1 MKSRKEVS
9 LQKGSL
15 LVLVAVLLPILF
27 ACAGLA
33 MDLGSIYSYKSNL
46 QNAVDSAALAGAS
59 AYMRNDETAGSHP
72 EADSRADDYL
82 KANLGSGYTGL
93 KGKSFQAQNVS
104 GKTYYRVMIVK
115 QMPTS
120 FMRMVGIKPYVDVSA
135 DAVALVGTKA
145 SGSPADL
152 GFKDLIAAKSITGL
166 GSIYDGKIYK
176 TFDGNV
182 VALGSSGS
190 SDYLYTAKAYGMT
203 PEQAA
208 AAGNYSTVKTGSLS
222 DYNSF
227 YSSTE
232 SKIKALYEA
241 NSSDVKTYIA
251 GTTTITGSSEFSQ
264 VTASG
269 AVSLT
274 LGNISGGAGKP
285 AYLNINSKSGSVA
298 VTTTKTIS
306 RLLVITYLGTGNFN
320 LNIYSPEGAGT
331 SSLASVIYAP
341 YANVTVTSPLS
352 DFSGSIY
359 ASNLTIRSTSAY
371 FKYKDLWGASYKPEV
386 P

>member
-1 MKSRKEVS
+1 M
-9 LQKGSL
+9 
-15 LVLVAVLLPILF
+15 VLVAVLLPILF

-46 QNAVDSAALAGAS
+46 RNAVDSAALAGAS

-93 KGKSFQAQNVS
+93 KGKSFQAQKVS

-182 VALGSSGS
+182 VALGSSGF

-208 AAGNYSTVKTGSLS
+208 AAGNYSTVKKTENIKCIYFRMNVSGDISL
-222 DYNSF
+222 
-227 YSSTE
+227 
-232 SKIKALYEA
+232 IA
-241 NSSDVKTYIA
+241 NL
-251 GTTTITGSSEFSQ
+251 FQ
-264 VTASG
+264 VF
-269 AVSLT
+269 L
-274 LGNISGGAGKP
+274 
-285 AYLNINSKSGSVA
+285 
-298 VTTTKTIS
+298 
-306 RLLVITYLGTGNFN
+306 
-320 LNIYSPEGAGT
+320 
-331 SSLASVIYAP
+331 
-341 YANVTVTSPLS
+341 
-352 DFSGSIY
+352 
-359 ASNLTIRSTSAY
+359 
-371 FKYKDLWGASYKPEV
+371 
-386 P
+386 

>member
-1 MKSRKEVS
+1 M
-9 LQKGSL
+9 
-15 LVLVAVLLPILF
+15 VLVAVLLPILF

-46 QNAVDSAALAGAS
+46 RNAVDSAALAGAS

-93 KGKSFQAQNVS
+93 KGKSFQAQKVS
-104 GKTYYRVMIVK
+104 GK
-115 QMPTS
+115 MPTS

-182 VALGSSGS
+182 VALGSSGF

-251 GTTTITGSSEFSQ
+251 GTTTITGSAEFSQ

-371 FKYKDLWGASYKPEV
+371 FKYKDLWGAPYKPEV

>member
-1 MKSRKEVS
+1 MKSSKRTS

-15 LVLVAVLLPILF
+15 LVFVSVLLPILF

-59 AYMRNDETAGSHP
+59 AYMQNDETAGSHP

-82 KANLGSGYTGL
+82 KANLGSNYSGL
-93 KGKSFQAQNVS
+93 KAKSFQAQTVS
-104 GKTYYRVMIVK
+104 GKTYYRVMVVK

-166 GSIYDGKIYK
+166 GAIYDGKIFK

-222 DYNSF
+222 DYNF
-227 YSSTE
+227 F
-232 SKIKALYEA
+232 IH
-241 NSSDVKTYIA
+241 
-251 GTTTITGSSEFSQ
+251 Q
-264 VTASG
+264 
-269 AVSLT
+269 
-274 LGNISGGAGKP
+274 
-285 AYLNINSKSGSVA
+285 
-298 VTTTKTIS
+298 
-306 RLLVITYLGTGNFN
+306 RN
-320 LNIYSPEGAGT
+320 L
-331 SSLASVIYAP
+331 
-341 YANVTVTSPLS
+341 
-352 DFSGSIY
+352 
-359 ASNLTIRSTSAY
+359 
-371 FKYKDLWGASYKPEV
+371 K
-386 P
+386 

>member
-1 MKSRKEVS
+1 M
-9 LQKGSL
+9 
-15 LVLVAVLLPILF
+15 VLVAVLLPILF

-46 QNAVDSAALAGAS
+46 RNAVDSAALAGAS

-93 KGKSFQAQNVS
+93 KGKSFQAQKVS

-182 VALGSSGS
+182 VALGSSGF

-208 AAGNYSTVKTGSLS
+208 AAGNYSTVKTGRVKTGSLS

-251 GTTTITGSSEFSQ
+251 GTTTITGSAEFSQ

-371 FKYKDLWGASYKPEV
+371 FKYKDLWGAPYKPEV

>member
-1 MKSRKEVS
+1 M
-9 LQKGSL
+9 
-15 LVLVAVLLPILF
+15 VLVAVLLPILF

-46 QNAVDSAALAGAS
+46 RNAVDSAALAGAS

-93 KGKSFQAQNVS
+93 KGKSFQAQKVS

-145 SGSPADL
+145 SGSSADL

-251 GTTTITGSSEFSQ
+251 GTTTITGSAEFSQ

-320 LNIYSPEGAGT
+320 LNIYSPKGAGT

-371 FKYKDLWGASYKPEV
+371 FKYKDLWGAPYKPEV